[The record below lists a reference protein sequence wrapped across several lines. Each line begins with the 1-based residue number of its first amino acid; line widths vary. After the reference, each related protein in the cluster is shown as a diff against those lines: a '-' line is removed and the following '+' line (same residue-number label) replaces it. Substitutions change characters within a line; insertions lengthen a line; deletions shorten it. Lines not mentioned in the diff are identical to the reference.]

1 MEIPIMGLIVGKS
14 VVKVNN
20 MGPELKSSRLSA
32 VMIACH

>member
-20 MGPELKSSRLSA
+20 MGPELKSSRL
-32 VMIACH
+32 